1 MAIGAVVLNQK
12 VRGGLLGFF
21 LGWGLMLPVSA
32 QINVSS
38 RHPVLQGWQVS
49 LSAPVLLGQGASS
62 NVGLTLSNHF
72 PIGQSEPLRPVLPNL
87 TVGVSAQAFAPLDFQ
102 AAYLGASA
110 GLGYFHHL
118 GGGFVFDYGLRYAPL
133 YRMGLRDGVY
143 QGYQG
148 VLGNVGIHI
157 PVAGNTYTTLG
168 LQGGAYFAGNGAAPT
183 WTLQPILGL
192 NIPL

>member
-1 MAIGAVVLNQK
+1 MSFNRSRLLSLCAVVS
-12 VRGGLLGFF
+12 LLWST
-21 LGWGLMLPVSA
+21 LIPAAQA

-38 RHPVLQGWQVS
+38 RHPALQGWQVS
-49 LSAPVLLGQGASS
+49 LSAPVLFGNGASS
-62 NVGLTLSNHF
+62 NVGVTVNNSF
-72 PIGQSEPLRPVLPNL
+72 PIGQLDGLNQVLPHL
-87 TVGVSAQAFAPLDFQ
+87 SLGVSANAFAPLDFQ

-110 GLGYFHHL
+110 GLGYYHRL

-133 YRMGLRDGVY
+133 YRMGIVDGVN

-157 PVAGNTYTTLG
+157 PVAGNTYSTFG

-183 WTLQPILGL
+183 WTLQPIVGL
-192 NIPL
+192 NINL